1 MGRRRGH
8 ERRDALRLFAG
19 CAIAPFALPA
29 LAETWPS
36 RPIKVL
42 IGVPA
47 GGTQDILTRA
57 IADAVKTSLGP
68 IIE

>member
-29 LAETWPS
+29 LAET
-36 RPIKVL
+36 
-42 IGVPA
+42 
-47 GGTQDILTRA
+47 
-57 IADAVKTSLGP
+57 VKTMREDTERWGRIMRETNFRAS
-68 IIE
+68 E